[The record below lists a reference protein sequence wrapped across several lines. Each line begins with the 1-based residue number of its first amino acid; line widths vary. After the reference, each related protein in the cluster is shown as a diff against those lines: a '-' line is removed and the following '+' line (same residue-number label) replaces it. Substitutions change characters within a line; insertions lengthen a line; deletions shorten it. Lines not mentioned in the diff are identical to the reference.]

1 MSARQEVS
9 TDAAVASVEQELE
22 SISSTGCPAVDMIG

>member
-9 TDAAVASVEQELE
+9 TDAAVASEEQELE
-22 SISSTGCPAVDMIG
+22 SISSAGRPTVDMIG